1 MCTGEHEQFEDKKE
15 INMVSRTADS
25 LFGALVLDRMPS
37 HGAIVDFGLDDPDRE
52 QARLKYGYLQR
63 IVREGVVDVDQ
74 LHEVAGDGPALTK
87 LVQGCFESG
96 QCDVV
101 YTTAYDN
108 MFFEEDDND
117 DDDE

>member
-37 HGAIVDFGLDDPDRE
+37 HGAIVDFGLDDPNRE

-74 LHEVAGDGPALTK
+74 LHKVAGDGPALTK
-87 LVQGCFESG
+87 LVQGCFEPG

-101 YTTAYDN
+101 YTTAYDDLC
-108 MFFEEDDND
+108 FEEDDEY
-117 DDDE
+117 DDE